1 MVSNSKKTILWTQ
14 NVSSKQEDQLLD
26 SLILLYGHKNWKKI
40 SSELLDHLGIVRTSK
55 QCRDRWI
62 NFLRKG
68 LNNKDLTE
76 IERTKLIKLFEY
88 YGTSWNKIS
97 SFLPGHSENQLKNFI
112 NSTIRRNIRR
122 YNKAKPLDEKILV
135 NSIKL
140 LECPEVKAILLT
152 HKRLKN
158 TELISMSLSS
168 HALEFINSIEEK
180 EENVKSD
187 KGEEKDKGE
196 RKRDE
201 NEERVEV
208 LEIAKMLIGLSKRK
222 TIIR

>member
-1 MVSNSKKTILWTQ
+1 M
-14 NVSSKQEDQLLD
+14 
-26 SLILLYGHKNWKKI
+26 
-40 SSELLDHLGIVRTSK
+40 
-55 QCRDRWI
+55 
-62 NFLRKG
+62 
-68 LNNKDLTE
+68 
-76 IERTKLIKLFEY
+76 
-88 YGTSWNKIS
+88 
-97 SFLPGHSENQLKNFI
+97 KNFI